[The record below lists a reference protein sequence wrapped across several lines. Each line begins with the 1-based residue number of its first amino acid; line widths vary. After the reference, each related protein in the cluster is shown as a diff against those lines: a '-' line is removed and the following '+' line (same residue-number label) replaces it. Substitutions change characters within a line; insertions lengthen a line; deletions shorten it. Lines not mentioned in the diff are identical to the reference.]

1 MISSASASL
10 DSHPARGRQLRVVQL
25 AQERR
30 DPLVRLEDR
39 APRRLGRVGGEDELD
54 AHPLGLPRELLL
66 AHAGGVQTRERGLE
80 RLARDAALVLVG
92 AAAPEPV
99 VLLGDVRELEEDAER
114 PQHDGLA
121 LERERPRSSRR
132 AARARPLAARPA
144 RERADP
150 LDEVEHLLPLL
161 LDEHAPEEVAEQAD
175 VRTQA
180 GIRSH
185 APSLRAR
192 ER

>member
-1 MISSASASL
+1 M
-10 DSHPARGRQLRVVQL
+10 
-25 AQERR
+25 
-30 DPLVRLEDR
+30 RLEDG

-66 AHAGGVQTRERGLE
+66 PHAGCVETRERVLE

-92 AAAPEPV
+92 APAPEPV

-114 PQHDGLA
+114 AQHDGLA
-121 LERERPRSSRR
+121 LERQRRDRLLERLALP
-132 AARARPLAARPA
+132 AAARPA

-161 LDEHAPEEVAEQAD
+161 LDEHAPEQVAEQAD
-175 VRTQA
+175 VRAQA

-185 APSLRAR
+185 PPSLRAR
-192 ER
+192 GG